1 MATARRKLCDLRVT
15 GPFKPLRTLR
25 GLGHSRYDLT
35 MEEEP
40 VLREALSR
48 RDAALA
54 EARRLDEFVRLYN
67 ELRGIKRDS
76 GLGKYGEVT
85 GNAPAPLSV
94 VSDGTKNGG
103 EPMSGEFI
111 LDKTRPLSR

>member
-1 MATARRKLCDLRVT
+1 
-15 GPFKPLRTLR
+15 
-25 GLGHSRYDLT
+25 

-67 ELRGIKRDS
+67 ELRGRPALTVVTDS
-76 GLGKYGEVT
+76 SRT
-85 GNAPAPLSV
+85 GTGTDTPA
-94 VSDGTKNGG
+94 
-103 EPMSGEFI
+103 GEFI
-111 LDKTRPLSR
+111 LDKSRPNVR

>member
-1 MATARRKLCDLRVT
+1 
-15 GPFKPLRTLR
+15 
-25 GLGHSRYDLT
+25 

-67 ELRGIKRDS
+67 ELRGRPS
-76 GLGKYGEVT
+76 
-85 GNAPAPLSV
+85 LSV
-94 VSDGTKNGG
+94 VSDKTN
-103 EPMSGEFI
+103 EPLTGEFI
-111 LDKTRPLSR
+111 LDKSRPNAR

>member
-1 MATARRKLCDLRVT
+1 MHLR
-15 GPFKPLRTLR
+15 PIPPQPTLR
-25 GLGHSRYDLT
+25 NGREWRYVKL

-54 EARRLDEFVRLYN
+54 EARRLDDFVRLYN
-67 ELRGIKRDS
+67 ELRGVKRDA

-85 GNAPAPLSV
+85 GTAPAPLSV
-94 VSDGTKNGG
+94 VSDSSA
-103 EPMSGEFI
+103 ESMSGEFI

>member
-1 MATARRKLCDLRVT
+1 
-15 GPFKPLRTLR
+15 
-25 GLGHSRYDLT
+25 

-67 ELRGIKRDS
+67 ELRGR
-76 GLGKYGEVT
+76 
-85 GNAPAPLSV
+85 PALSV
-94 VSDGTKNGG
+94 VPSSQAGTPPL
-103 EPMSGEFI
+103 EPGRADAESQAGEFM
-111 LDKTRPLSR
+111 LDKARPHVR

>member
-1 MATARRKLCDLRVT
+1 
-15 GPFKPLRTLR
+15 
-25 GLGHSRYDLT
+25 

-67 ELRGIKRDS
+67 ELRGRPS
-76 GLGKYGEVT
+76 
-85 GNAPAPLSV
+85 LSI
-94 VSDGTKNGG
+94 VSDKAN
-103 EPMSGEFI
+103 EPLAGEFI
-111 LDKTRPLSR
+111 LDKSRPNAR

>member
-1 MATARRKLCDLRVT
+1 
-15 GPFKPLRTLR
+15 
-25 GLGHSRYDLT
+25 

-67 ELRGIKRDS
+67 ELRGPKRDS

-85 GNAPAPLSV
+85 GTTPAPLSV
-94 VSDGTKNGG
+94 VSDGTKGS
-103 EPMSGEFI
+103 EPLSGEFI

>member
-1 MATARRKLCDLRVT
+1 
-15 GPFKPLRTLR
+15 
-25 GLGHSRYDLT
+25 

-54 EARRLDEFVRLYN
+54 EARRLDDFVRLYN
-67 ELRGIKRDS
+67 DLRGIKRDG

-85 GNAPAPLSV
+85 GSAPLSV
-94 VSDGTKNGG
+94 VSDSS
-103 EPMSGEFI
+103 EPLSSEFI